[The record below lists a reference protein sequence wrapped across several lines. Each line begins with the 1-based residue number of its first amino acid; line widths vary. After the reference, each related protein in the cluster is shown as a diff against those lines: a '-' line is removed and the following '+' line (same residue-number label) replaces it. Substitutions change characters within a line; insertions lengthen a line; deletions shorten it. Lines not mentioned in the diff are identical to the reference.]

1 MISKKIRAVIA
12 SGEMVVGTDGDESGE
27 TWQGGVVMGT
37 SVLVCK
43 GRFPR
48 DGKAEIPRAGVVS
61 PTVGRVF
68 LSIARIPKMLFC
80 REVAECQC

>member
-1 MISKKIRAVIA
+1 
-12 SGEMVVGTDGDESGE
+12 
-27 TWQGGVVMGT
+27 MGT